1 VTTPDALRAAFDDF
15 EAAGRETRAMIEA
28 TDRFSSYPEHR
39 VQAYVSLA
47 EARSMAYTFAIA
59 TRTDV
64 PRLHAQTSWHA
75 TTTSLGQN
83 CQDMRYAIVLLDGAR
98 TYRLRG
104 HLGEQRLALWQVH
117 SHVMG
122 HPDSREIGNYDLTE
136 IAGPDGTV
144 DILISGKER
153 PNPWIK
159 LDPSSS
165 LNFVLVRRILN
176 RITDDYGD
184 LRIEE
189 VDDASVDAGPGRRIE
204 EIDADHVAERV
215 RDAAHL
221 LRFLIR
227 NWAIGLYEFYLKT
240 AGGKNRFSYIPGQQ
254 IATDLAGS
262 SSTTYGFCVYELEPD
277 EALIVEWDTVESA
290 YWSWQL
296 GDVWSNALDFI
307 NHQTTLNMDTAV
319 VDDDGKVRAVVCDA
333 DPGVPNWLDTRGRR
347 EGVVVLRNY
356 KERSPSVAPT
366 ARTVKLAALRD
377 ELPGATPTVSP
388 DDRAKALLTRRTAY
402 HDAYGE

>member
-1 VTTPDALRAAFDDF
+1 MTAAQTDALSTAFDDF
-15 EAAGRETRAMIEA
+15 EAATAEVRQMIEA
-28 TDRFSSYPEHR
+28 TERFSSYPEHR
-39 VQAYVSLA
+39 AQAYVSLA
-47 EARSMAYTFAIA
+47 EARAMAYSFAIA
-59 TRTDV
+59 PRTDV
-64 PRLHAQTSWHA
+64 PRLHAQGSWHA
-75 TTTSLGQN
+75 TTSSLGQN
-83 CQDMRYAIVLLDGAR
+83 CQDMRYAIVALDGSR

-117 SHVMG
+117 SHMMG
-122 HPDSREIGNYDLTE
+122 HPESREIGNYDLTE

-144 DILISGKER
+144 DILISGEEQ
-153 PNPWIK
+153 PQPWIR
-159 LDPSSS
+159 LDPDSR

-184 LRIEE
+184 LHLDE
-189 VDDASVDAGPGRRIE
+189 VGGGATDARIE
-204 EIDADHVAERV
+204 EIDPEHVAERV
-215 RDAAHL
+215 TYATHL

-240 AGGKNRFSYIPGQQ
+240 AGGKNLFSYIPGQQ

-262 SSTTYGFCVYELEPD
+262 SSTTYGFCVYELQPD

-296 GDVWSNALDFI
+296 GDVWSNALDFV
-307 NHQTTLNMDTAV
+307 NYQTTLNSDQAV
-319 VDDDGKVRAVVCDA
+319 LDGDGKVRAVLCA
-333 DPGVPNWLDTRGRR
+333 TDPGVPNWLDIRGRR

-356 KERSPSVAPT
+356 KEQAASVAPT

-377 ELPGATPTVSP
+377 ELPGSTPTVTP
-388 DDRAKALLTRRTAY
+388 ADRAKVLLSRRTAY
-402 HDAYGE
+402 HDAFGE

>member
-1 VTTPDALRAAFDDF
+1 
-15 EAAGRETRAMIEA
+15 
-28 TDRFSSYPEHR
+28 
-39 VQAYVSLA
+39 
-47 EARSMAYTFAIA
+47 
-59 TRTDV
+59 
-64 PRLHAQTSWHA
+64 
-75 TTTSLGQN
+75 
-83 CQDMRYAIVLLDGAR
+83 MRYAIVLLDGAR